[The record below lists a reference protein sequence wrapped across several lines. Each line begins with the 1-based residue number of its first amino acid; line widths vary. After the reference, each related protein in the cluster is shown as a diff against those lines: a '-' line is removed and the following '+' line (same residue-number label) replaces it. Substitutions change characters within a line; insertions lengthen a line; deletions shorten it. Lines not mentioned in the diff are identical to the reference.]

1 MQRESIMK
9 TTIAV
14 STTLL
19 TILLPTS
26 ISMGQSRATPSSSPG
41 GSSGTATKVKLAP
54 RYTDS
59 IHGFSICPPAG
70 TVRIRRSSSHR
81 LVGWVLR
88 DQTTGAIRWSLNVMQ
103 IIHEPSKLPLSRL
116 AKQTAQALKTTNS
129 FYVQNTRITI
139 VAGKAAMDFEGLWKG
154 AFQLWRRQCWI
165 LVNPKIY
172 LIIEISGPVTDK
184 DKMNTTLDAVLNTLD
199 VFDPSKAIARCK
211 ENLARG
217 AKILEKLSDD
227 KLQSVLRN
235 KPLYWKVLLKGKII
249 GMLTLTERF
258 TTRDKAKGVLV
269 VRKGVLMI
277 PKQPRRLTYEE
288 FFSSTDCSFERWK
301 QITLEGHGKSATRT
315 TIKGIKQDN
324 LIAVNYKLP
333 SRPDRLRKRQV
344 PATIRSSYLPQALGI
359 IIIRLISRS
368 NPAAYGFAMYD
379 AMSNDFTPRTIEVIG
394 KETITVSGEN
404 LHTIHLTDQMG
415 PNEPLLNLWVDQ
427 SGLPIRMEAAGG
439 IIIERSDRRFIS
451 SRFAPELLELDR
463 LAGGKQHAQ

>member
-1 MQRESIMK
+1 MR

-19 TILLPTS
+19 TILLPIP

-88 DQTTGAIRWSLNVMQ
+88 DQTTGAIRWSLNIMQ

-184 DKMNTTLDAVLNTLD
+184 DKMNATFDAVLN
-199 VFDPSKAIARCK
+199 
-211 ENLARG
+211 
-217 AKILEKLSDD
+217 LS
-227 KLQSVLRN
+227 
-235 KPLYWKVLLKGKII
+235 
-249 GMLTLTERF
+249 
-258 TTRDKAKGVLV
+258 
-269 VRKGVLMI
+269 
-277 PKQPRRLTYEE
+277 
-288 FFSSTDCSFERWK
+288 
-301 QITLEGHGKSATRT
+301 
-315 TIKGIKQDN
+315 
-324 LIAVNYKLP
+324 LIH
-333 SRPDRLRKRQV
+333 
-344 PATIRSSYLPQALGI
+344 I
-359 IIIRLISRS
+359 
-368 NPAAYGFAMYD
+368 
-379 AMSNDFTPRTIEVIG
+379 
-394 KETITVSGEN
+394 
-404 LHTIHLTDQMG
+404 
-415 PNEPLLNLWVDQ
+415 
-427 SGLPIRMEAAGG
+427 
-439 IIIERSDRRFIS
+439 
-451 SRFAPELLELDR
+451 
-463 LAGGKQHAQ
+463 